1 MYVHGT
7 GEFTYRAPATL
18 LEVPID
24 TTKPAFTVAEMLTRN
39 GIAPPAPADA
49 TVLIP
54 GSTNLTEVIV
64 QLFRGTEAFVCATV
78 INGGHNWPGPT
89 TVGNPPV
96 ASHFDAT
103 AAIIDFWQ
111 AHAGLP

>member
-1 MYVHGT
+1 MIYVHGT

-18 LEVPID
+18 QEVPTN

-39 GIAPPAPADA
+39 GIAPNGPAES

-54 GSTNLTEVIV
+54 GSANVTEVVV
-64 QLFRGTEAFVCATV
+64 QLYRGDEAFACATV

-103 AAIIDFWQ
+103 AAIVDNPQ
-111 AHAGLP
+111 